1 MDLRRRQIMNWKT
14 PLIALAFGAA
24 AVTMVAQETKTT
36 TQKETTTQQNPD
48 GSMQTTT
55 ETTTI
60 TGSIVKY
67 TPGQTIVLKG
77 ADGKVTTY
85 AIGSSIEVPADV
97 QIGKRVTIST
107 EPASDGS
114 GPAMVTRFDTTSV
127 DSQGQVKNT
136 TEKTEVSQSGL
147 TTKSTQTTVYGTVTA
162 YEPGQS
168 ITIERPGQQT
178 VTYTVSSESQLPQDL
193 AVGKSV
199 TVTTTT
205 MSGSTT
211 PLARRVTYR
220 TMTKTTKEKT
230 VNPQ

>member
-1 MDLRRRQIMNWKT
+1 MNWKT

-24 AVTMVAQETKTT
+24 VATIVAQETKTT

-55 ETTTI
+55 TKTTTVS
-60 TGSIVKY
+60 GSVVRY
-67 TPGQTIVLKG
+67 TPGQTIVLKST
-77 ADGKVTTY
+77 DGKETTY
-85 AIGSSIEVPADV
+85 AIGPSIEVPAEV
-97 QIGKRVTIST
+97 QVGKRITIAT

-114 GPAMVTRFDTTSV
+114 GPATVTRFETTSIN
-127 DSQGQVKNT
+127 SQGQVKNT
-136 TEKTEVSQSGL
+136 TEKTEVSQSGQ

-199 TVTTTT
+199 TITTTT

-220 TMTKTTKEKT
+220 TVTKTTKEKT

>member
-1 MDLRRRQIMNWKT
+1 MNWKT
-14 PLIALAFGAA
+14 PLIAFAFGAA
-24 AVTMVAQETKTT
+24 AVTMVAQETKTS

-55 ETTTI
+55 KTTTI
-60 TGSIVKY
+60 TGSVVKY
-67 TPGQTIVLKG
+67 TPGQTIVLKS
-77 ADGKVTTY
+77 ADGRETTY

-114 GPAMVTRFDTTSV
+114 GPAMVTRFETTSV

-136 TEKTEVSQSGL
+136 TEKTEVSPSGQ

-168 ITIERPGQQT
+168 ITIERPGQET
-178 VTYTVSSESQLPQDL
+178 VTYTVTTESQLPQDL
-193 AVGKSV
+193 AIGKSV
-199 TVTTTT
+199 TISTST

-211 PLARRVTYR
+211 PMARRITYR
-220 TMTKTTKEKT
+220 TTTKTTKEKT
-230 VNPQ
+230 VNPK

>member
-1 MDLRRRQIMNWKT
+1 MNWKT

-24 AVTMVAQETKTT
+24 VATMAAQETKTT

-48 GSMQTTT
+48 GSMQTTMT
-55 ETTTI
+55 KTTTVS
-60 TGSIVKY
+60 GSVVRY
-67 TPGQTIVLKG
+67 TPGQTIVLKST
-77 ADGKVTTY
+77 DGKETTY
-85 AIGSSIEVPADV
+85 AIGPSIVVPAEV
-97 QIGKRVTIST
+97 QVGKRITIAT

-114 GPAMVTRFDTTSV
+114 GPATVTRFETTSI

-136 TEKTEVSQSGL
+136 TEKTEVSQSGQ

-199 TVTTTT
+199 TITTTT

>member
-1 MDLRRRQIMNWKT
+1 MNWKT
-14 PLIALAFGAA
+14 SLIALAFGAA
-24 AVTMVAQETKTT
+24 AATMVAQEAKTT

-48 GSMQTTT
+48 GSMQTQ
-55 ETTTI
+55 TTTRTTTV
-60 TGSIVKY
+60 TGSVVKY
-67 TPGQTIVLKG
+67 TPGQTLVLKST
-77 ADGKVTTY
+77 DGKETTY
-85 AIGSSIEVPADV
+85 AIGSSIEVPAEV
-97 QIGKRVTIST
+97 QVGKRVTIST

-114 GPAMVTRFDTTSV
+114 GPAMVTRFETTSV
-127 DSQGQVKNT
+127 DSQGQMKKT
-136 TEKTEVSQSGL
+136 TEKTEVSASGQ

-178 VTYTVSSESQLPQDL
+178 VTYTVTSESQLPQDL

-199 TVTTTT
+199 TVSTST

>member
-1 MDLRRRQIMNWKT
+1 MNWKK
-14 PLIALAFGAA
+14 PLIALALGAA
-24 AVTMVAQETKTT
+24 VATMVAQETKTT

-48 GSMQTTT
+48 GSIQTTT
-55 ETTTI
+55 KTTTV
-60 TGSIVKY
+60 TGSVVRY
-67 TPGQTIVLKG
+67 TPGQAIVLKST
-77 ADGKVTTY
+77 DGKETTY
-85 AIGSSIEVPADV
+85 AIGPSIEVPAEV
-97 QIGKRVTIST
+97 QVGKRITIAT

-114 GPAMVTRFDTTSV
+114 GPAIVTRFETTSI

-136 TEKTEVSQSGL
+136 MEKTEVSQSGQ

-162 YEPGQS
+162 YQPGQS
-168 ITIERPGQQT
+168 ITIEMPGQQT
-178 VTYTVSSESQLPQDL
+178 VTYTVTKESQLPQDL

-199 TVTTTT
+199 TISTTT

-220 TMTKTTKEKT
+220 TTTKTTKEKT

>member
-1 MDLRRRQIMNWKT
+1 MNWKT

-24 AVTMVAQETKTT
+24 AATMVAQETKTT

-48 GSMQTTT
+48 GSMKTTT
-55 ETTTI
+55 RTTTV
-60 TGSIVKY
+60 TGSVVKY
-67 TPGQTIVLKG
+67 TPGETIVLKST
-77 ADGKVTTY
+77 DGKVTTY
-85 AIGSSIEVPADV
+85 AIGSSIEVPAEV
-97 QIGKRVTIST
+97 QVGKRITIAT

-114 GPAMVTRFDTTSV
+114 GPAMVTRFETTSV

-136 TEKTEVSQSGL
+136 TEKTEVSPSGQ
-147 TTKSTQTTVYGTVTA
+147 TTKSTEITVYGTVTA

-178 VTYTVSSESQLPQDL
+178 VTYTVSSESQLPKDL
-193 AVGKSV
+193 AIGKSV
-199 TVTTTT
+199 TISTST
-205 MSGSTT
+205 MSGSTN

-220 TMTKTTKEKT
+220 TKTKTTKSKT